1 MYDQRLDI
9 ITQLSKKH
17 PKSLT
22 KEFVNNLSEQMTQ
35 FTDETALLFD
45 AFFID
50 LKTDMDNTN
59 EDIDIALQD
68 LKEFLI
74 KNDAQL
80 DEGVTFEAI
89 LVNKAKPYA
98 DRRK

>member
-1 MYDQRLDI
+1 
-9 ITQLSKKH
+9 
-17 PKSLT
+17 
-22 KEFVNNLSEQMTQ
+22 
-35 FTDETALLFD
+35 
-45 AFFID
+45 
-50 LKTDMDNTN
+50 MDNTN
-59 EDIDIALQD
+59 EDIDILLQD